1 MYAIFVD
8 VHHHCLVILSCIIK
22 ILVFNAFIKI
32 NAYYVTDV
40 LPHCTVHGDRFA
52 VICLFSCFTLGQAQW
67 DRRNINN
74 IYY

>member
-22 ILVFNAFIKI
+22 ILGFNAFIKI
-32 NAYYVTDV
+32 NTYYVTDV

-52 VICLFSCFTLGQAQW
+52 VICLFVFLFYIGTGA
-67 DRRNINN
+67 I
-74 IYY
+74 